1 MDNENGN
8 TTQNNGRNSV
18 SPSLEMF
25 VIDEDLATVMLQSHF
40 RNYCTQPSSRS
51 LNMEQFELL
60 MTHFAAVTDMDP
72 PSETELQNFMQAM
85 DTDGNGKLEE
95 DEWVGFMMK
104 GFSLDDKAA
113 AAFAQRSQMHMKCIA
128 AIQLSK
134 AQVFQRSKIVRSVFK
149 KYDTDGNGSID
160 ATEMRDMIADVI
172 SERSDPPSEKE
183 IKLFMGAM
191 SNSEDGKVHEKDVL
205 KFFLGGAAQSYER
218 RRNFAS
224 RSPMHAKLDHFI
236 QYILD
241 VEISNY

>member
-1 MDNENGN
+1 
-8 TTQNNGRNSV
+8 
-18 SPSLEMF
+18 
-25 VIDEDLATVMLQSHF
+25 
-40 RNYCTQPSSRS
+40 
-51 LNMEQFELL
+51 
-60 MTHFAAVTDMDP
+60 
-72 PSETELQNFMQAM
+72 MQAM